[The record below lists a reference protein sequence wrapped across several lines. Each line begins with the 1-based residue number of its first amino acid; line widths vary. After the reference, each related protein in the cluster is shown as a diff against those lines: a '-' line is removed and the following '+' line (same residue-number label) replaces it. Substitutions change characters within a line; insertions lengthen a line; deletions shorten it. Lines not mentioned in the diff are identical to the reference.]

1 MLSCSLF
8 SFSPNPLRPFTVQ
21 VLCALCYPKS
31 MCAFCSALPPLLLS
45 DLLLWFRPVVGPLGG
60 ASPSLGSHPRN
71 LPLIH
76 HVCFAF
82 CLTSYFT
89 HVTPLFVPWVCC
101 GFLLISD
108 RCSPISESPDPIH
121 LLLNEPPILYDPLH
135 VPYPGVICRAQPS
148 TFHQSMGVSYHVPP
162 RYFAWALFLFSR
174 PHSWSWLWLL
184 QHFSLI
190 TCVRGS
196 MHVPRFGHHL
206 TRILLLLVPIFLG
219 WSDSLPVIIIP
230 CGPRLLA
237 HPASTSAH
245 HIR

>member
-45 DLLLWFRPVVGPLGG
+45 DLLLWFQPVVGPLGG

-135 VPYPGVICRAQPS
+135 VPYPGFLCRAQPS

-174 PHSWSWLWLL
+174 PFLVLALAPATLL
-184 QHFSLI
+184 INYMCPGFHARTPFWTPSYPYLI
-190 TCVRGS
+190 TSCP
-196 MHVPRFGHHL
+196 HIFG
-206 TRILLLLVPIFLG
+206 LV
-219 WSDSLPVIIIP
+219 
-230 CGPRLLA
+230 
-237 HPASTSAH
+237 
-245 HIR
+245 

>member
-1 MLSCSLF
+1 MCPLLPKVYVCLLLCSPPFTPIRLVTVVPACGGPAGRGF
-8 SFSPNPLRPFTVQ
+8 PLPWFSP
-21 VLCALCYPKS
+21 PK
-31 MCAFCSALPPLLLS
+31 PPLNSSCLFRLLS
-45 DLLLWFRPVVGPLGG
+45 YLLLHPCHPPIRTLG
-60 ASPSLGSHPRN
+60 
-71 LPLIH
+71 
-76 HVCFAF
+76 
-82 CLTSYFT
+82 
-89 HVTPLFVPWVCC
+89 
-101 GFLLISD
+101 LLWIPAISD

-135 VPYPGVICRAQPS
+135 VPYPGFLCRAQPS

>member
-1 MLSCSLF
+1 M
-8 SFSPNPLRPFTVQ
+8 
-21 VLCALCYPKS
+21 
-31 MCAFCSALPPLLLS
+31 
-45 DLLLWFRPVVGPLGG
+45 VGPLGG

-71 LPLIH
+71 LPLIS

-101 GFLLISD
+101 GFLLFPTGALPFQNPQIPSTCYWTSLLFFMTLFTCHTLGSSVAPSHPLSINPWVSHTTSLLVTLPG
-108 RCSPISESPDPIH
+108 RCS
-121 LLLNEPPILYDPLH
+121 
-135 VPYPGVICRAQPS
+135 C
-148 TFHQSMGVSYHVPP
+148 FH
-162 RYFAWALFLFSR
+162 A
-174 PHSWSWLWLL
+174 HSWSWLWLL

-206 TRILLLLVPIFLG
+206 TRISLLLVPIFLG